1 MSSDHPDPET
11 FQTDASHPLQG
22 ISLIGID
29 QFIKTFYLPKEQ
41 KLDKLQHD

>member
-1 MSSDHPDPET
+1 MISDPPDPET

-29 QFIKTFYLPKEQ
+29 QFIKTFNSPKAIFSNSFLE
-41 KLDKLQHD
+41 